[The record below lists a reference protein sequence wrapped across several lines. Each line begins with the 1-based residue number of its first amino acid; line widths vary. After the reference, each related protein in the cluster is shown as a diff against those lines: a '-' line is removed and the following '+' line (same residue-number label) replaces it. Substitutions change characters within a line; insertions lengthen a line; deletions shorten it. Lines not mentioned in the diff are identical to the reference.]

1 MDALKDTLKKVID
14 LECSYDEDVE
24 DFFIYQKEDQ
34 IGIINCVKS
43 IEEID
48 NHCEQCKNELLCFR
62 FRSTILDPPY
72 ILLSTVGPTK
82 FEKIRSG
89 HRSFEGL
96 DLTNAKIFDMCLN
109 EIEVKEPKDAL
120 YVVKSIHISNNLDH
134 CLYLSSLEDMA
145 FTPLKEKAK
154 IFSGKNSAN
163 LAIDYVKKYPTF
175 SMSVLEQITQ

>member
-24 DFFIYQKEDQ
+24 EFFIYQKEDQ

-43 IEEID
+43 MEETD

-82 FEKIRSG
+82 FERIRSG
-89 HRSFEGL
+89 YRAFEGL

-109 EIEVKEPKDAL
+109 LLEPKDTENSS
-120 YVVKSIHISNNLDH
+120 YIIKKIYMSNGGYDY
-134 CLYLSSLEDMA
+134 LYLTSLKDLN
-145 FTPLKEKAK
+145 FSFLKEKAQ
-154 IFSGKNSAN
+154 IFKNKKSAN
-163 LAIDYVKKYPTF
+163 DAFDIIKKQISSAIN
-175 SMSVLEQITQ
+175 MLEMI